1 MGQGGSVSTLEW
13 HKWAGQGSTK
23 AMNREQWHGTYG
35 HRSLSHFVIS
45 YYRMVNS
52 HCFHVFSFS
61 SLLSNQ
67 ALLIPRNCSS
77 LSQQWVKP
85 NHLFS
90 VSLLSTV
97 FGPLSYAKSPQ
108 QQSHL
113 VPQALNILMAP
124 QFNSSS
130 STSPLSFRFT
140 CWIAYLISPIGSWMN
155 ISKLV
160 RLKPNLIFTST
171 HTPKTSP
178 AVFPISESTNAYV
191 ERKTWSHP
199 WCSFLCHTSHQQ
211 TYQLYLYLESVHFST
226 LPSLPP

>member
-1 MGQGGSVSTLEW
+1 MPARCQEVDNTYTCVQQWWRDRDSHRCSKGVTGQGGSVSTLEW

-23 AMNREQWHGTYG
+23 AMNREQWHGTHG
-35 HRSLSHFVIS
+35 HHSLSHFFVS

-61 SLLSNQ
+61 SLFSNQ

-90 VSLLSTV
+90 VSLLRTV
-97 FGPLSYAKSPQ
+97 FGPLFYAKSPQ

-113 VPQALNILMAP
+113 VLQALNILMAP

-140 CWIAYLISPIGSWMN
+140 CWTKCGCCGG
-155 ISKLV
+155 
-160 RLKPNLIFTST
+160 R
-171 HTPKTSP
+171 
-178 AVFPISESTNAYV
+178 
-191 ERKTWSHP
+191 
-199 WCSFLCHTSHQQ
+199 
-211 TYQLYLYLESVHFST
+211 
-226 LPSLPP
+226 